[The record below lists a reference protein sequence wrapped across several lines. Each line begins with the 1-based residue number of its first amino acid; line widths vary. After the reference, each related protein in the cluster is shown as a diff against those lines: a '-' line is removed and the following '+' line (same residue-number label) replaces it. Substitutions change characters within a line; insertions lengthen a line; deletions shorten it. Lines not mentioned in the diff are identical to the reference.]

1 MKRLILWLYSPTS
14 SNPKHKQWAHPM
26 TVVML
31 ISFITLAIM
40 RLAHSFVLA
49 SLDEKV
55 VQGYEEFNWNGAIWS
70 ERVALSLMAYL
81 ATMLISRAVSLG
93 PIHVYDG
100 AWACNLAIL
109 AACDAL
115 FRHNR
120 ELLVA
125 AAFMISIDQTLWYL
139 DVICYLMRGKFLLG
153 VAQYLTWPETSMV
166 KKFTSTH
173 HLWFLP
179 LCLGLAGPSRSDLR
193 WFLPGLIAN
202 LSTSV
207 EPSEHHQ
214 QGALVKEGLRLRHQK
229 IPEEIP
235 AKAGCYYLNCNLSY
249 ACWKDVKWGSRILNK
264 FDHHKYIY
272 VPYQVSLWNIGNA
285 VSYIIFLGVFSC
297 FLIVGNFAFCLFA
310 P

>member
-109 AACDAL
+109 AACDEKPPQRYSDTTGSFWWL
-115 FRHNR
+115 
-120 ELLVA
+120 
-125 AAFMISIDQTLWYL
+125 Q
-139 DVICYLMRGKFLLG
+139 
-153 VAQYLTWPETSMV
+153 
-166 KKFTSTH
+166 
-173 HLWFLP
+173 P
-179 LCLGLAGPSRSDLR
+179 L
-193 WFLPGLIAN
+193 
-202 LSTSV
+202 
-207 EPSEHHQ
+207 
-214 QGALVKEGLRLRHQK
+214 
-229 IPEEIP
+229 
-235 AKAGCYYLNCNLSY
+235 
-249 ACWKDVKWGSRILNK
+249 
-264 FDHHKYIY
+264 
-272 VPYQVSLWNIGNA
+272 
-285 VSYIIFLGVFSC
+285 
-297 FLIVGNFAFCLFA
+297 
-310 P
+310 